1 MPTYT
6 PATIATAG
14 TVLTAAQYNL
24 RPRGVISYV
33 ENTTLSQSAT
43 TSGTDI
49 TSLTTGSITVAG
61 GRLYRVSVYIPAFE
75 RNGAMS
81 VAVRIVEDSS
91 NVQYARLDSNNI
103 VAPAY
108 LSIVRTGVTAGAHTW
123 KAQVVIIA
131 GAGTWTVKANDT
143 TGAAWIMLEDV
154 GSA

>member
-1 MPTYT
+1 VPTYT
-6 PATIATAG
+6 PATIATSG
-14 TVLTAAQYNL
+14 DILTAAQYNL

-33 ENTTLSQSAT
+33 ENTTLNQSAS

-49 TSLTTGSITVAG
+49 TSLTTGSITVAAN
-61 GRLYRVSVYIPAFE
+61 RLYKVSVNIPSFE

-81 VAVRIVEDSS
+81 VAVRIVEDAS

-103 VAPAY
+103 VAPVHT
-108 LSIVRTGVTAGAHTW
+108 SIIRSGVSAGAHTW

-143 TGAAWIMLEDV
+143 TGAAWIAVEDV
-154 GSA
+154 GAS